1 MKIGQKVCLGL
12 LLVTA
17 IVFAGAYLFVAPSL
31 TKAFGATQKSKAQSD
46 LERASESIS
55 TEFKSIAR
63 QATDWGAWDDT
74 YDFVQGRKP
83 EYREVNLTQN
93 LFDTTGLDLL
103 FILDGKGNVV
113 FGSIRQPDGKTTS
126 EIVGVDLKSIALGDT
141 SRPGPAVSLQEKRS
155 GLQQINGFPMAAVL
169 QPISN
174 SARTAEPVGCIVMGR
189 FLPPDAITEFS
200 ESVRVPFKL
209 VENDRIT
216 DDDRRSIQTPQS
228 FRPIVGVRSI
238 EALQGESQY
247 SVRSATNPDILR
259 DGERATKELL
269 TWMGIISIAAGLAA
283 YLMVHFLLGSPLS
296 RFAKAV
302 ETLGNESYIE
312 YTALPTKRNDEIG
325 TLARGF
331 ESGLQRLESLNTR
344 LLLASREAGM
354 ADVAKEVLHNAGN
367 VMNSLSI
374 SAHSIHALTMESK
387 VEGYRR
393 TLDLLSE
400 HEQNLAW
407 YLTEDPRGQ
416 TVLTYLEALTDMMER
431 RDRNLQGE
439 MESLRTSIEHLKQ
452 IIQSHNGLVRTTDV
466 DTSIRIS
473 ICVEEALS
481 ILAPAFER
489 HGIQCD
495 AQISEELVAKGDP
508 ITLVQVLTNLL
519 TNAKEALSTPGLVD
533 KSIRIY
539 TNQLPGGGASIIVED
554 NGIGIPADKL
564 VSIFD
569 QGFSTKRH
577 GTGIGLHYCANAAQ
591 TMGWTL
597 TATSEG
603 VHQGAQMIL
612 EIPAERIVRKAA

>member
-17 IVFAGAYLFVAPSL
+17 IVFAGAYFFVAPSL
-31 TKAFGATQKSKAQSD
+31 SKAFSATQKAKAQSD

-55 TEFKSIAR
+55 TEFKSILR
-63 QATDWGAWDDT
+63 QALDWGAWDDT
-74 YDFVQGRKP
+74 YEFVKGRKP
-83 EYREVNLTQN
+83 EYRQVNLTQN

-103 FILDGKGNVV
+103 FILDAKGKVV
-113 FGSIRQPDGKTTS
+113 FGSIRQPDGKVTS
-126 EIVGVDLKSIALGDT
+126 TIEGIDLKSLSLGDAT
-141 SRPGPAVSLQEKRS
+141 RPGPALSLDGAS
-155 GLQQINGFPMAAVL
+155 TGLQRINGFPMAAVI
-169 QPISN
+169 QSISN
-174 SARTAEPVGCIVMGR
+174 SGRTADPVGSIFMGR

-209 VENDRIT
+209 IENSRIT
-216 DDDRRSIQTPQS
+216 QEDRKSIQTPQS
-228 FRPIVGVRSI
+228 YRPIVGVQSI
-238 EALQGESQY
+238 EALQGKSQY

-259 DGERATKELL
+259 NGERATKDLL
-269 TWMGIISIAAGLAA
+269 TWMGIISIVAGVAA

-302 ETLGNESYIE
+302 GTLGNESYIE
-312 YTALPTKRNDEIG
+312 YTDLPTKRSDEIG

-331 ESGLQRLESLNTR
+331 EAGLHRLEALNTR

-374 SAHSIHALTMESK
+374 SAHSIHAVTMESK

-400 HEQNLAW
+400 HEKNLAW

-416 TVLTYLEALTDMMER
+416 TVLTYLGALTDMMER

-439 MESLRTSIEHLKQ
+439 MESLGTSIEHLRQ
-452 IIQSHNGLVRTTDV
+452 IIQSHNGLIRTTDV
-466 DTSIRIS
+466 DTSVRIS
-473 ICVEEALS
+473 ICVEEAMS
-481 ILAPAFER
+481 ILAPAFDR
-489 HGIQCD
+489 HGIDCE
-495 AQISEELVAKGDP
+495 AQVSEDLVAKGDP
-508 ITLVQVLTNLL
+508 ITIVQVLTNLL
-519 TNAKEALSTPGLVD
+519 TNAKEALSTPGLVH

-539 TNQLPGGGASIIVED
+539 SKPMPGAGASVIVED

-577 GTGIGLHYCANAAQ
+577 GTGIGLHYCANATQ

-597 TATSEG
+597 SAASEG
-603 VHQGAQMIL
+603 AHQGTQMIL
-612 EIPAERIVRKAA
+612 DIPAERIVRKAA